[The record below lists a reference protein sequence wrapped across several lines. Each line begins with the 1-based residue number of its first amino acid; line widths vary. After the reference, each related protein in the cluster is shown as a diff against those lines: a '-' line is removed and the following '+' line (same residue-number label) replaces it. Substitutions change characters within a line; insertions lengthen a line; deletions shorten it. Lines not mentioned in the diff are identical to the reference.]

1 MSFNLTKIK
10 QFVKIGK
17 LVDFLRENES
27 DIILVVSVILIALI
41 SFGAG
46 RLTAPKII
54 QSPITIEN
62 SGFNSPN
69 AAISQSFGQLL
80 GENNQ
85 TGESAKE
92 TQGAQNISAIVN
104 SQNGKFI
111 ASKNSKYYH
120 WPWSPWAKN
129 IKPANQV
136 WFNSEQ
142 EAQTAGYVRASNF
155 VQLAPAGYSQ

>member
-10 QFVKIGK
+10 QFVKINN

-27 DIILVVSVILIALI
+27 DIVLIISIILIALI

-46 RLTAPKII
+46 RLTAPKLI

-62 SGFNSPN
+62 NGINSPN
-69 AAISQSFGQLL
+69 AAISQSFEQLL

-85 TGESAKE
+85 AGGGAKE
-92 TQGAQNISAIVN
+92 IQSTQDISMAIN
-104 SQNGKFI
+104 SQNGKFV

-142 EAQTAGYVRASNF
+142 EAQGAGYTRASNF
-155 VQLAPAGYSQ
+155 IQLAPAGYSQ